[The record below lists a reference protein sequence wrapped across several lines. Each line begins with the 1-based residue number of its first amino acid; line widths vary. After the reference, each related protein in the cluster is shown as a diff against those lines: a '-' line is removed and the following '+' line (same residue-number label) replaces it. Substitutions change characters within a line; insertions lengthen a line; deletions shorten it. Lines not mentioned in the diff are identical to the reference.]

1 MSVKCEE
8 IEKREKRS
16 WKRELPRGTETGRQ
30 LGDNESLGAN
40 RLKMLHLYFN

>member
-1 MSVKCEE
+1 MREE
-8 IEKREKRS
+8 ERSGGERE
-16 WKRELPRGTETGRQ
+16 EGFLPPRGTETGRQ

>member
-1 MSVKCEE
+1 MSVKCGE
-8 IEKREKRS
+8 IEKREKRTE
-16 WKRELPRGTETGRQ
+16 REGLSRETETGRQ